1 MRVRARRV
9 TGETAALI
17 LVSTVV
23 LLDDAEAIR

>member
-1 MRVRARRV
+1 MRVRRA

-17 LVSTVV
+17 LGRSLV